1 MNYILITMFSGFDVN
16 QLLNGEGGFM
26 PFEGCRIKT

>member
-1 MNYILITMFSGFDVN
+1 MNYFLITMFSGFYVN

>member
-1 MNYILITMFSGFDVN
+1 MNYFLITMFSGFDVN
-16 QLLNGEGGFM
+16 QLLSGEGGFM